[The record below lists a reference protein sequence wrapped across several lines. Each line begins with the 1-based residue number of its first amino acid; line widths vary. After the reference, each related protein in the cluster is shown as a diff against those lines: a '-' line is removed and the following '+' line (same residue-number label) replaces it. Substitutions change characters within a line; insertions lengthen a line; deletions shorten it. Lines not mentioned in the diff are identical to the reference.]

1 MKKIFIIAGE
11 PSGDYL
17 GSRLLQDLKVLTN
30 NKVEILG
37 IGGRLMAE
45 HMKVFFDMSEITV
58 IGIAEV
64 LPKLI
69 HIKKLIDN
77 TAEKILE
84 YKPDVLITIDSSGFT
99 HRVAKKVKRENED
112 IPIVHYVA
120 PPVWAWRPWRAKKMH
135 KFIDLL
141 LTLFP
146 FEPKFFEKFGLKSVF
161 VGHPVA
167 NDDYLVNPSIDAKDK
182 FKKQFNIMPTDIV
195 LCLLPGSRNSEIKK
209 HVPIMNA
216 AVKLIKK
223 NYGSVKIFVP
233 TLPEKKSL
241 LSSLLDIDDC
251 NVITDLKQKNV
262 VLHISNV
269 AIAASGTVNLELAKT
284 GTPSIVI
291 YKTSWLTALLVK
303 LLIKVKWVSILNIL
317 AKKEIVPELLQKH
330 CTPEEICKTFNEMIN
345 SNKLLLQKSEFENL
359 IDLIKEPQEML
370 AAKEVVNLISEFY
383 QTD

>member
-17 GSRLLQDLKVLTN
+17 GSRLLHDLKVLTN

-64 LPKLI
+64 IPKLM
-69 HIKKLIDN
+69 HIKKLIDK
-77 TAEKILE
+77 TVEKILE
-84 YKPDVLITIDSSGFT
+84 YEPDALITIDSSGFT
-99 HRVAKKVKRENED
+99 HRVAKKVKKENEN
-112 IPIVHYVA
+112 IPIAHYVA

-141 LTLFP
+141 LTLFH
-146 FEPKFFEKFGLKSVF
+146 FEPKFFEKFSLKSVF

-167 NDDYLVNPSIDAKDK
+167 NDDYLVTPPIYAKDK
-182 FKKQFNIMPTDIV
+182 FKKQYNITPTDIV
-195 LCLLPGSRNSEIKK
+195 LCLLPGSRNSEIEK

-216 AVKLIKK
+216 AVKLIRKS
-223 NYGSVKIFVP
+223 YGNVKVFIP
-233 TLPEKKSL
+233 TLPEKKPL
-241 LSSLLDIDDC
+241 LSSLLDIEESSI
-251 NVITDLKQKNV
+251 ITDLTQKNI

-269 AIAASGTVNLELAKT
+269 AIAASGTVNLELAKA

-291 YKTSWLTALLVK
+291 YKTSKFTAFFVK

-330 CTPEEICKTFNEMIN
+330 CTPEEIYKTFDEMIN
-345 SNKLLLQKSEFENL
+345 SNKLLLQKAEFENL
-359 IDLIKEPQEML
+359 INLIKEPQEML
-370 AAKEVVNLISEFY
+370 AAKEVINLISDFY
-383 QTD
+383 KK